1 MIKKQQVILVSSEA
15 LVFAALFFLGN
26 TIPPKNK
33 KPALASDSPHAGTP
47 AITTDQIIKQSKQS
61 LKPEQVTRLTSLE
74 NAVVRGDTKNQQ
86 LSVDHQLARFWGD
99 TMNNR
104 VLGAYYLGE
113 SAKLENS
120 EKNLTFAARLLLD
133 ELMQSDNP
141 PMQQWLGTE
150 TKKLFEKSLELNPN
164 NDSARIGIGACYMF
178 GNISDNPMQGILTI
192 RQIAE
197 KNPDNLYAQMMLG
210 MGGVRSGQYD
220 KAIERFLI
228 VVNKQPGNLEAIF
241 HLAETYDR
249 KGDKVNAIKWYK
261 NAEEKIAVPEAKK
274 EIEARIKTLQ
284 TN

>member
-1 MIKKQQVILVSSEA
+1 ML
-15 LVFAALFFLGN
+15 LAALFFLGN

-33 KPALASDSPHAGTP
+33 KPSPSGDGPHKEPSAV
-47 AITTDQIIKQSKQS
+47 TTDQVITQSKQS
-61 LKPEQVTRLTSLE
+61 LKPEQVSRLTALE
-74 NAVVRGDTKNQQ
+74 NAVVRGDIKNQQ
-86 LSVDHQLARFWGD
+86 LSVYHQLARFWGD

-150 TKKLFEKSLELNPN
+150 TKKLFEKSLELDPK

-178 GNISDNPMQGILTI
+178 GNISDNPMQGILAI

-197 KNPDNLYAQMMLG
+197 KNPHNLYAQMMLG
-210 MGGVRSGQYD
+210 MGGIRSGQYD

-228 VVNKQPGNLEAIF
+228 VVKEQPNNLEAIF

-249 KGDKVNAIKWYK
+249 KGDKANAIKWYK
-261 NAEEKIAVPEAKK
+261 SAEENIAVPEAKK
-274 EIEARIKTLQ
+274 EIQARIKTLQ

>member
-1 MIKKQQVILVSSEA
+1 MDTPHA
-15 LVFAALFFLGN
+15 GA
-26 TIPPKNK
+26 
-33 KPALASDSPHAGTP
+33 PALATS
-47 AITTDQIIKQSKQS
+47 QILAQAKQT
-61 LKPEQVTRLTSLE
+61 LKPEQVTRLTALE
-74 NAVVRGDTKNQQ
+74 NAVIRGDTKNQQ
-86 LSVDHQLARFWGD
+86 LAIYHQLARFWGD
-99 TMNNR
+99 SMNNR
-104 VLGAYYLGE
+104 ILGAYYLGE

-133 ELMQSDNP
+133 ELMQGDNP
-141 PMQQWLGTE
+141 SVQQWLGTE
-150 TKKLFEKSLELNPN
+150 TKKLFEKSLELNPK

-178 GNISDNPMQGILTI
+178 GNISDNPMQGILAI

-228 VVNKQPGNLEAIF
+228 VVNRQPDNLEAVF

-249 KGDKVNAIKWYK
+249 KGDKANAIKWYRD
-261 NAEEKIAVPEAKK
+261 AEQKIAVPEAKK

-284 TN
+284 AN